1 MLGESTAPEIGI
13 SQRKT
18 YFLLRALCK
27 EAYVVPEKLE
37 KNEFVVGRAHLLRP
51 IVFHDG
57 RLFKSPHLFAPSSPS
72 SGSPSASSS
81 PARIAAGSLL
91 PCPSSPPPCASSASA
106 STLKETLL
114 PPLLRLPFRLLPPH
128 PPRSHF
134 PLRRPP
140 PSRPHPH
147 LLCLPP
153 PPSSPRPSPPC
164 LSRNG
169 ATDVATI
176 CRLLA
181 SGDLA
186 ICPEGTTCREP
197 FLLRFSSLFAEL
209 TDDIVPVAMENRMGM
224 FHGTTARGWKGMDPF
239 YFFMNP
245 CPAYEV
251 TFLEKLPKALTC
263 GAGRPSHEVANHNAE
278 AHSGDPLLR
287 VHKLDEKG

>member
-57 RLFKSPHLFAPSSPS
+57 RLVQKPTPLRTLLTVVWFPIGFLLACL
-72 SGSPSASSS
+72 
-81 PARIAAGSLL
+81 RIAAGSLL
-91 PCPSSPPPCASSASA
+91 PMPFVAPALCLLGVRIHVKGNPPSASSSGFLFVC
-106 STLKETLL
+106 SHRTLL
-114 PPLLRLPFRLLPPH
+114 DPIFL
-128 PPRSHF
+128 SAA
-134 PLRRPP
+134 LRRPVP
-140 PSRPHPH
+140 TLTYSVSRLSE
-147 LLCLPP
+147 LL
-153 PPSSPRPSPPC
+153 SPITTVR

-224 FHGTTARGWKGMDPF
+224 FHGTTARG
-239 YFFMNP
+239 
-245 CPAYEV
+245 
-251 TFLEKLPKALTC
+251 
-263 GAGRPSHEVANHNAE
+263 
-278 AHSGDPLLR
+278 
-287 VHKLDEKG
+287 